1 LAFWG
6 INGFIFHFDIT
17 NGQCILLFWAK
28 AQPFHGQ
35 IPTSYVL
42 NHGSYFQLLIQ
53 SSLMSGH
60 PGLRVYTWPY
70 ARRIL
75 QIKDLG
81 KREIRDPIP
90 GDPQLGL

>member
-1 LAFWG
+1 
-6 INGFIFHFDIT
+6 
-17 NGQCILLFWAK
+17 
-28 AQPFHGQ
+28 
-35 IPTSYVL
+35 
-42 NHGSYFQLLIQ
+42 
-53 SSLMSGH
+53 MSGH

-81 KREIRDPIP
+81 RHEMRDPIP